1 MQRIPGHYRASL
13 QTGFRHFQQLDKFH
27 PTRSTS
33 TSTHNLQDEPGVSRD
48 DGMSNEPQAQQSDL
62 TVSAKVSG
70 MSSSSL
76 LSTDPTARPNTT
88 EDLVKKFKLKPSV
101 EVGIRARMLEK
112 QRRQA
117 EEAERKA
124 AEQDGTSEIEK
135 VRRLFDKLHANS
147 GGTGLNKSGST
158 TKNVSDAWKFL
169 FDEDDL
175 SEDTAKGSSTG
186 NQSKDILDSVPGAS
200 SMFPS
205 PSEHR
210 ALASTPYLTATPT
223 KSPPDVFGSHS
234 KTDRWKDPRM
244 KSTERDAFKALFSSL
259 FEHKNQ
265 DKKERD
271 HQEKEQEGNREQK
284 LQSIFSNFSR
294 TGQEQPDDDNLS
306 SNADLSS
313 GPAVALDTTSTETP
327 MDSDPTDVLHRQLF
341 NLSKRVE
348 PIYLAR
354 KPSTPSFEV
363 MKNTVGPHDWLSRD
377 PTLPQENTLFNTL
390 RDETQVA
397 IRLRRELVEK
407 QQNIV
412 GVKKFVDDL
421 IASFAQSASKP
432 STDTARPSSVGL
444 DNLLAHAIMAASST
458 RLNADGSEN
467 PTGDQSERSL
477 HPFMG
482 DAMVEQAR
490 KQGLTVFIRAVRTDS
505 YKALL
510 KSRWDAWHDGPGCLE
525 ILREMQRSG
534 ALIDGKTKVL
544 VRNMRRELA
553 AISSTPVAADTEG
566 TLFKEHLQ
574 QYGWGEEEQAAPLL
588 EMLDV
593 IKVAQEDGDHQYIA
607 EWAKKPN
614 PKTYSGARPA

>member
-1 MQRIPGHYRASL
+1 MP
-13 QTGFRHFQQLDKFH
+13 
-27 PTRSTS
+27 
-33 TSTHNLQDEPGVSRD
+33 
-48 DGMSNEPQAQQSDL
+48 NEPQAQQSDL
-62 TVSAKVSG
+62 TASAKVSG
-70 MSSSSL
+70 VSSSSL

-117 EEAERKA
+117 EEAARKA
-124 AEQDGTSEIEK
+124 AEQDGASEIEK
-135 VRRLFDKLHANS
+135 VQRLFDKLQLGKEETSVNS
-147 GGTGLNKSGST
+147 GGTGSARSGST
-158 TKNVSDAWKFL
+158 KGVSDSWKFL

-175 SEDTAKGSSTG
+175 SEDTAKGSSAG
-186 NQSKDILDSVPGAS
+186 KQSNDILDSVPGAS

-205 PSEHR
+205 LSEHR
-210 ALASTPYLTATPT
+210 VLASTPYFTTTPT
-223 KSPPDVFGSHS
+223 KSSLDLFGPHS

-265 DKKERD
+265 DKKERV
-271 HQEKEQEGNREQK
+271 QEKEQEGNREQK
-284 LQSIFSNFSR
+284 LHSIFSNFNR

-306 SNADLSS
+306 SDTDLSS
-313 GPAVALDTTSTETP
+313 GPAVTLDSTSTETP
-327 MDSDPTDVLHRQLF
+327 MDSDPTEVLHRQLF

-354 KPSTPSFEV
+354 KPNTPSFEV

-377 PTLPQENTLFNTL
+377 PTLPQENALFNTL
-390 RDETQVA
+390 RDETQVT

-412 GVKKFVDDL
+412 GVKKFVDEM
-421 IASFAQSASKP
+421 IAPFAQPTSKP

-444 DNLLAHAIMAASST
+444 DNLLAHAILAASST

-467 PTGDQSERSL
+467 PTGDQAERSL

-482 DAMVEQAR
+482 GAMVEQAR
-490 KQGLTVFIRAVRTDS
+490 NQGLTVFIRAVRTDS

-534 ALIDGKTKVL
+534 ALVDGKTKAL

-553 AISSTPVAADTEG
+553 AISSTPVAANTEG
-566 TLFKEHLQ
+566 TIFKEHLQ

-588 EMLDV
+588 EMMDV
-593 IKVAQEDGDHQYIA
+593 IKIAQEDGDHEYIA
-607 EWAKKPN
+607 EWARKPD

>member
-1 MQRIPGHYRASL
+1 MQRIPGHCRASL
-13 QTGFRHFQQLDKFH
+13 QKGFRHLQQLDKSH
-27 PTRSTS
+27 YTRSIS
-33 TSTHNLQDEPGVSRD
+33 ISTHNLQDEPGVNRD

-62 TVSAKVSG
+62 TASAKVSG
-70 MSSSSL
+70 GSSSSL

-88 EDLVKKFKLKPSV
+88 EDLIKKFKMRPSV

-117 EEAERKA
+117 EEAARKA
-124 AEQDGTSEIEK
+124 AEQDTSEVQK
-135 VRRLFDKLHANS
+135 VQRLFDKLQLSGEEASVSS
-147 GGTGLNKSGST
+147 GGTGLNRSGST
-158 TKNVSDAWKFL
+158 TKNVSDSWKFL
-169 FDEDDL
+169 FDESDL

-186 NQSKDILDSVPGAS
+186 NQSKDTLDSVPGAS
-200 SMFPS
+200 SMFPT

-210 ALASTPYLTATPT
+210 ALASTPYFTATPT
-223 KSPPDVFGSHS
+223 KSPPDLFGPHS
-234 KTDRWKDPRM
+234 RTDRWKDPRM

-259 FEHKNQ
+259 FEHKTQ
-265 DKKERD
+265 DK
-271 HQEKEQEGNREQK
+271 KEQEGNREQK
-284 LQSIFSNFSR
+284 LHSIFSNFSR

-313 GPAVALDTTSTETP
+313 GPAATLDTTSTETL
-327 MDSDPTDVLHRQLF
+327 MDGDPTDVLHRQLV

-354 KPSTPSFEV
+354 KPNTPSFEV

-390 RDETQVA
+390 RDETQVT

-407 QQNIV
+407 QQNII
-412 GVKKFVDDL
+412 GVKKFVDEL
-421 IASFAQSASKP
+421 IAPFAQPASK
-432 STDTARPSSVGL
+432 SSADTARPSSVGL
-444 DNLLAHAIMAASST
+444 DNLLAHAILAASST

-467 PTGDQSERSL
+467 PTGDQVERSL

-534 ALIDGKTKVL
+534 ALIDGKTRTL
-544 VRNMRRELA
+544 ARNMRKELA
-553 AISSTPVAADTEG
+553 AISSTPVAANTEG
-566 TLFKEHLQ
+566 TIFKEHLQ

-588 EMLDV
+588 EMMEV
-593 IKVAQEDGDHQYIA
+593 IKTAQEDGDHEYITERA
-607 EWAKKPN
+607 RKPD